1 MIIVVVVLSLSHVWF
16 FATPQTASCQDSLS
30 FTISRVCTN
39 SCSLHRWWHQII
51 SSSITPFSSCLHQ
64 DIFQWVSFL
73 HQVANALEL
82 QHHSFQWIFKVDF
95 LKDWVVWSPCSPRD
109 LSQVFSSIPIRKHQF
124 FNTQLFFMV
133 QLSHPYKTIG
143 KTIALTIQIFVGKE
157 MALLL
162 IHCLHLSQLSRS
174 KHLLISWLQSPL
186 AVILQPKNIKSVT
199 ISTFSLFYLPWSD
212 GIGCYDLHFQNAE
225 F

>member
-1 MIIVVVVLSLSHVWF
+1 MIIVVAVLSLSHVQF
-16 FATPQTASCQDSLS
+16 FATPWTASRQDSVFCYLQ
-30 FTISRVCTN
+30 
-39 SCSLHRWWHQII
+39 SLHKLLFIASMMTSNH
-51 SSSITPFSSCLHQ
+51 HQ

-95 LKDWVVWSPCSPRD
+95 LKDWVVWSPYYPRD
-109 LSQVFSSIPIRKHQF
+109 SSRVFSSIPIQKHQF
-124 FNTQLFFMV
+124 FSTQPFFMV
-133 QLSHPYKTIG
+133 QLSHPYTTTG

-162 IHCLHLSQLSRS
+162 IHCLHLSQLS
-174 KHLLISWLQSPL
+174 
-186 AVILQPKNIKSVT
+186 
-199 ISTFSLFYLPWSD
+199 
-212 GIGCYDLHFQNAE
+212 FQGASI